1 MGFAIRKEILAK
13 LTEMPKAVNDR
24 IMTMTVP
31 LTKKGNATLISV
43 YTPTMTSPDETK
55 ENFYNQLRRTLR
67 DTPRTDKLVLMGDSN
82 ARVG

>member
-1 MGFAIRKEILAK
+1 MGYTFFWSGKPDSVQQEAGVGFAIRKEILAK

-43 YTPTMTSPDETK
+43 
-55 ENFYNQLRRTLR
+55 
-67 DTPRTDKLVLMGDSN
+67 
-82 ARVG
+82 